1 MQEINFE
8 GHFRDLFDNTND
20 LIQFVNIQA
29 NIELV
34 NTAWL
39 ATIGYE
45 LYEVIGKPI
54 YTFIHP
60 DYVADYKER
69 RERIIDTGIP
79 DTFATAFISSDN
91 HIIYVEGQLSVN
103 GSAAHSIYTRGV
115 FKNISSAIVD
125 KEKLFQSEL
134 RLKALFTSAPDGII
148 VIDQDQVILD
158 WNPKAEI
165 IFGYPAKEVMGRPMS
180 ETIIPH
186 KYREAHKKGMQHFLE
201 TGVGPVL
208 NKTIEITALHKAGHE
223 FYINL
228 SISNVLLDGKWIFI
242 AFLSDISE
250 RKNTEEQLIRKEAE
264 LLQSKILEER
274 KDEFISIASH
284 ELKTPLTTIKAF
296 TQIALSC
303 CDDTPNK
310 VKQYLEKVNH
320 YTDKLSELVNELLD
334 VSKIEAG
341 KLKLRTAPIELST
354 FLKDSIQAVQHI
366 IPDHTIFIK
375 DIDEARV
382 NADTGRLEQV
392 ITNII
397 SNAAKYSP
405 GKSEIYVNS
414 TRQDDSV
421 IVSVTD
427 LGIGIPKK
435 NLHNVFT
442 RFYRVNENDKQF
454 SGLGIGLY
462 ISAEIIKQH
471 GGKMWAESTE
481 GEGSTFHFSLP
492 LQN

>member
-8 GHFRDLFDNTND
+8 GHFKDLFDNTND
-20 LIQFVNIQA
+20 LIHFVNIQA

-39 ATIGYE
+39 TTLGYE

-54 YTFIHP
+54 YNFIHP
-60 DYVADYKER
+60 DYVEDYKER
-69 RERIIDTGIP
+69 RARIIDTGNS
-79 DTFATAFISSDN
+79 DTFSTAFISRN
-91 HIIYVEGQLSVN
+91 NVIIYIEGQLSVN
-103 GSAAHSIYTRGV
+103 ESAGQSVYTRGV
-115 FKNISSAIVD
+115 FKNISNSILD

-134 RLKALFTSAPDGII
+134 RLKSLFTSAPDGII
-148 VIDQDQVILD
+148 VIDQEQMILD

-165 IFGYPAKEVMGRPMS
+165 IFGYTANEVMGRPMS
-180 ETIIPH
+180 ETIIPYR
-186 KYREAHKKGMQHFLE
+186 YREAHKKGMQHFLA
-201 TGVGPVL
+201 TGIGPVL

-228 SISNVLLDGKWIFI
+228 SISNVKLEGKWIFI
-242 AFLSDISE
+242 AFLSDITE
-250 RKNTEEQLIRKEAE
+250 RKKTEEQLIWKEAE
-264 LLQSKILEER
+264 LMQSKLLEER

-284 ELKTPLTTIKAF
+284 ELKTPLSTIKAF
-296 TQIALSC
+296 TQIAIAC
-303 CDDTPNK
+303 CDKTPEK
-310 VKQYLEKVNH
+310 VKPHLEKVNF
-320 YTDKLSELVNELLD
+320 YTDKLTDLVNELLD

-341 KLKLRTAPIELST
+341 KLKLHTVPLALSG

-366 IPDHTIFIK
+366 IPDHKILIK
-375 DIDEARV
+375 ELQEANV
-382 NADTGRLEQV
+382 LVDAGRLEQV
-392 ITNII
+392 ITNIL

-405 GKSEIYVNS
+405 GQNEIYVNS
-414 TRQDDSV
+414 KLQDHSV

-427 LGIGIPKK
+427 LGIGIPETKLNK
-435 NLHNVFT
+435 VFT
-442 RFYRVNENDKQF
+442 RFYRINEHDKQF

-471 GGKMWAESTE
+471 GGKIWAESTE
-481 GEGSTFHFSLP
+481 GNGSTFHFSLP